1 MMRVILDDVSAA
13 IQYFKTLS
21 ERHGVSLD
29 QAIAIANLLEKARTN
44 DIQIINHENHKPNL

>member
-1 MMRVILDDVSAA
+1 MMRVTFDDVSAA

-29 QAIAIANLLEKARTN
+29 QAIAIANLLEKSRTN
-44 DIQIINHENHKPNL
+44 DMTYK